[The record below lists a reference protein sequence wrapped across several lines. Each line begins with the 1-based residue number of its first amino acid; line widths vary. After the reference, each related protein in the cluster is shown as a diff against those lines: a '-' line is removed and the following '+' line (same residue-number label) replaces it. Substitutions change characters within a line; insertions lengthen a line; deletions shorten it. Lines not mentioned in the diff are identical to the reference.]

1 MPSMNAG
8 ERRTPDAAATARR
21 AAMRRNRSGLA
32 ALAAVAALGL
42 AGARAAADSAVP
54 LDAAIARY
62 RSVLVQDVER
72 TVAGASS
79 LRARVA
85 ANDLAG
91 ARQAWLEARV
101 GWERSEVFTGG
112 FVPDLD
118 RDIDAWPNGATGFHA
133 IETKLFGVG
142 QTDVADEVDALLQ
155 NLGKLNGSVHSVAL
169 TPQGLLN
176 GVTRLAYE
184 VGESKIDGGESRVSG
199 TSLDDMRNN
208 VAGIDLAWRTIF
220 AAAVAAR
227 DPALAAETQRR
238 IDALKTM
245 LEQKDLRRLDPDR
258 LRAASEQLVLALQS
272 AAPRLALER
281 PTLE

>member
-1 MPSMNAG
+1 
-8 ERRTPDAAATARR
+8 
-21 AAMRRNRSGLA
+21 MRRNRSGLA